1 MSPFLIIFIAAVV
14 ITLLWVKGITYM
26 HDNNPD
32 YKGLDLFSEG
42 LEVDLLND
50 HEPVTPSENLYQE
63 YVRVAG
69 GMEEVDYSLHVDDPV
84 NNCTRLMTEQEFWEC
99 VAKNPD
105 FLLKE
110 KICLSRRKKI

>member
-1 MSPFLIIFIAAVV
+1 MPPFLIIFIAAVV

-32 YKGLDLFSEG
+32 YKGLDLF
-42 LEVDLLND
+42 ND
-50 HEPVTPSENLYQE
+50 HEPVTPSENPYQE

-105 FLLKE
+105 FL
-110 KICLSRRKKI
+110 SQFTTS